1 MIINKKRRLKKMKTK
16 KYIEKLRENFVRI
29 TSIQEKA
36 IIKYWG
42 QNIGNEFTEQDVWEQ
57 TRKVINDNQK
67 NILQFS

>member
-57 TRKVINDNQK
+57 TRKVINDN
-67 NILQFS
+67 